1 MAHWAFEIADKL
13 IAKKGDKEEY
23 VCACGISP
31 SGSVH
36 IGNFRDVATSLFVA
50 RALSLRGK
58 KVRLLLSWDDFDRLR
73 KVPSNISS
81 FTQNFEQNIGKPYT
95 FIADPFGTAKS
106 YGTHFE
112 EEFEKSLKE
121 LDITVDIRRQTE
133 YYTSGKYT
141 EQIKHALER
150 RKEIYDIIMSY
161 KTQDANDEERENYYP
176 VSVYC
181 KNCQKDNTKVVSYDE
196 ESGTLT
202 YYCEDCKAEHKVNI
216 NDYHFVKLVWKVDW
230 PMRWRY
236 EGVDFEPGG
245 IDHASANGSYDVAKD
260 ISRKIFGYEA
270 PMFQG
275 YGWLG
280 IRGLGNMHSSTG
292 NNITPA
298 KVLEVYE
305 PDIIKWLF
313 AKYRPEDAF
322 DFAFDDVVIRHY
334 SEYDKLLYRA
344 RSGEVTDSE
353 KELLELLFGA
363 NLPEDKIS
371 FGNIAGVAPVVDF
384 NIELLTKAL
393 QKAGIE
399 FKQNSTDRVGK
410 VKNWIEEY
418 NPNKKYVLLDGK
430 NQEYFESL
438 SDEEKT
444 IIKTLH
450 NYIENNN
457 FTEKEIQLYI
467 YSVINDESLS
477 KKENVSRQQQNF
489 KNIYNLLFGRDD
501 GPRLYLFLSAVEKA
515 KYLDLLN
522 F

>member
-1 MAHWAFEIADKL
+1 
-13 IAKKGDKEEY
+13 
-23 VCACGISP
+23 
-31 SGSVH
+31 
-36 IGNFRDVATSLFVA
+36 
-50 RALSLRGK
+50 
-58 KVRLLLSWDDFDRLR
+58 
-73 KVPSNISS
+73 
-81 FTQNFEQNIGKPYT
+81 
-95 FIADPFGTAKS
+95 
-106 YGTHFE
+106 
-112 EEFEKSLKE
+112 
-121 LDITVDIRRQTE
+121 
-133 YYTSGKYT
+133 
-141 EQIKHALER
+141 
-150 RKEIYDIIMSY
+150 
-161 KTQDANDEERENYYP
+161 
-176 VSVYC
+176 
-181 KNCQKDNTKVVSYDE
+181 
-196 ESGTLT
+196 
-202 YYCEDCKAEHKVNI
+202 
-216 NDYHFVKLVWKVDW
+216 
-230 PMRWRY
+230 
-236 EGVDFEPGG
+236 
-245 IDHASANGSYDVAKD
+245 
-260 ISRKIFGYEA
+260 
-270 PMFQG
+270 MFQG

-292 NNITPA
+292 NNITPS

-334 SEYDKLLYRA
+334 SEYDKLLSRA

-363 NLPEDKIS
+363 NIPEDKIS

-438 SDEEKT
+438 SEEEKK

-450 NYIENNN
+450 DYISSQN
-457 FTEKEIQLYI
+457 FTEKEIQLYL

-501 GPRLYLFLSAVEKA
+501 GPRLYLFLSAVDKA